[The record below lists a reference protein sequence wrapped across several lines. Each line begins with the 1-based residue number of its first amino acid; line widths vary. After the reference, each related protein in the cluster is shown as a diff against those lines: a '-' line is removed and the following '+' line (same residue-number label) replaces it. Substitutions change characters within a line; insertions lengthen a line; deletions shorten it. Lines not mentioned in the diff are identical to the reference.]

1 MTRFDSLCDSITQKV
16 IESLEKGKIPW
27 EKQWENI
34 ADNNGIAFPHNGFTG
49 EFYSGFNVLALLISQ
64 YQHGYKSATW
74 LTYKQAQDL
83 DVYVRKGE
91 KATQGV
97 YWAEK
102 IEETKDENG
111 KVKKEKHLIPCVFSV
126 FNEDKIE
133 GLDREITI
141 IDDTNE
147 FKKIERAEKI
157 LKNSG
162 AVIHELPQNRA
173 FYSPASDSITLP
185 LRSQFKSAEGFYD
198 TAFHELGHW
207 TGHKSRLNR
216 EMIGRFGSPDYAR
229 EELRAEL
236 ASFFL
241 SASLGIPHDSENHKA
256 YIQSW
261 IKALK
266 DDPREIYRAAQ
277 DAKRINE
284 FIMKFDN

>member
-1 MTRFDSLCDSITQKV
+1 MTRFDSLCDSITKQV
-16 IESLEKGKIPW
+16 VESLKKGKIPW
-27 EKQWENI
+27 EQQWESI
-34 ADNNGIAFPHNGFTG
+34 TDTDGIAFPRNGLTG
-49 EFYSGFNVLALLISQ
+49 EFYSGFNVLSLLVSQ
-64 YQHGYKSATW
+64 YQSGYKSATW
-74 LTYKQAQDL
+74 LTYKQAQEL
-83 DVYVRKGE
+83 GAYVRKGE

-102 IEETKDENG
+102 ETEIEDENG
-111 KVKKEKHLIPCVFSV
+111 KVKKEKRLIPCVFSV
-126 FNEDKIE
+126 FNEDQIE
-133 GLDREITI
+133 GLDREIVI
-141 IDDTNE
+141 IDDTKE
-147 FKKIERAEKI
+147 FKQIERAEKI

-173 FYSPASDSITLP
+173 FYSLATDSITLP
-185 LRSQFKSAEGFYD
+185 LRSQFKTEVGFYD

-241 SASLGIPHDSENHKA
+241 SALLGIPHNSDNHKA

-261 IKALK
+261 IKALEN
-266 DDPREIYRAAQ
+266 DPREIYRAAQ

-284 FIMKFDN
+284 FILKFDN

>member
-1 MTRFDSLCDSITQKV
+1 MTRFDSLCDSITKKV

-27 EKQWENI
+27 QKQWENV
-34 ADNNGIAFPHNGFTG
+34 ADSDGIAFPHNGYTG
-49 EFYSGFNVLALLISQ
+49 EFYSGFNVLSLLIAQ

-83 DVYVRKGE
+83 GVHVRKGE

-102 IEETKDENG
+102 FDEIKDENG
-111 KVKKEKHLIPCVFSV
+111 QVKKEKHLIPCIFSV
-126 FNEDKIE
+126 FNEDQIE

-141 IDDTNE
+141 IDDTKE
-147 FKKIERAEKI
+147 FEKIERAEKI

-162 AVIHELPQNRA
+162 AVINEIPQNRA
-173 FYSPASDSITLP
+173 FYNMNTDTITLP
-185 LRSQFKSAEGFYD
+185 IRSQFKSAEGFYD
-198 TAFHELGHW
+198 AAFHELGHW

-261 IKALK
+261 IKALRN
-266 DDPREIYRAAQ
+266 DPREIYRAAQ

-284 FIMKFDN
+284 YILKFDN

>member
-16 IESLEKGKIPW
+16 IESLEQGKIPW
-27 EKQWENI
+27 EKQWENV
-34 ADNNGIAFPHNGFTG
+34 ADTDGIAFPQNGLTG
-49 EFYSGFNVLALLISQ
+49 EFYSGFNVLSLLIAQ
-64 YQHGYKSATW
+64 YQHGYKSAKW
-74 LTYKQAQDL
+74 LTYKQAQEMGA
-83 DVYVRKGE
+83 YVRKGE

-102 IEETKDENG
+102 FDEIKDEKGNIT
-111 KVKKEKHLIPCVFSV
+111 KEKHLIPCIFSV
-126 FNEDKIE
+126 FNEDQIE
-133 GLDREITI
+133 GLDREIVI
-141 IDDTNE
+141 IDDTKD
-147 FKKIERAEKI
+147 FDKIERAEKI

-162 AVIHELPQNRA
+162 AVINEIPQNRA
-173 FYSPASDSITLP
+173 YYNPATDSITLP
-185 LRSQFKSAEGFYD
+185 IRSQFKSAAGFYD

-207 TGHKSRLNR
+207 TGHESRLNR
-216 EMIGRFGSPDYAR
+216 AMVNRFGTPEYAR

-261 IKALK
+261 IKTLK

>member
-27 EKQWENI
+27 EQQWESI
-34 ADNNGIAFPHNGFTG
+34 TDTDGIAFPRNGLTG
-49 EFYSGFNVLALLISQ
+49 EFYSGFNVLSLLISQ
-64 YQHGYKSATW
+64 YQSGYKSATW
-74 LTYKQAQDL
+74 LTYKQAQEMGA
-83 DVYVRKGE
+83 YVRKGE

-102 IEETKDENG
+102 ETEIEDENG
-111 KVKKEKHLIPCVFSV
+111 KVKKEKRLIPCVFSV
-126 FNEDKIE
+126 FNEDQIE
-133 GLDREITI
+133 GLDREIVI
-141 IDDTNE
+141 IDDTKE
-147 FKKIERAEKI
+147 FKQIERAEKI

-173 FYSPASDSITLP
+173 FYSLATDSITLP
-185 LRSQFKSAEGFYD
+185 LRSQFKTEVGFYD

-207 TGHKSRLNR
+207 TGHKTRLNR

-241 SASLGIPHDSENHKA
+241 SASLGIPHNSDNHKA

-261 IKALK
+261 IKALEN
-266 DDPREIYRAAQ
+266 DPREIYRAAQ

-284 FIMKFDN
+284 FILKFDN

>member
-27 EKQWENI
+27 EQQWESI
-34 ADNNGIAFPHNGFTG
+34 TDTDGIAFPRNGLTG
-49 EFYSGFNVLALLISQ
+49 EYYSGFNVLSLLVSQ
-64 YQHGYKSATW
+64 YQSGYKSATW
-74 LTYKQAQDL
+74 LTYKQAQEMGA
-83 DVYVRKGE
+83 YVRKGE

-102 IEETKDENG
+102 IEETKDDSG

-126 FNEDKIE
+126 FNEDQIE
-133 GLDREITI
+133 GLDREIVI
-141 IDDTNE
+141 IDDTKE
-147 FKKIERAEKI
+147 FNKIERAEKI

-162 AVIHELPQNRA
+162 ADIHELPQNRA
-173 FYSPASDSITLP
+173 FYSLATDSITLP
-185 LRSQFKSAEGFYD
+185 LRSQFKTETGFYD

-241 SASLGIPHDSENHKA
+241 SASLGIPHNSDNHKA

-261 IKALK
+261 IKALEN
-266 DDPREIYRAAQ
+266 DPREIYRAAQ

-284 FIMKFDN
+284 FILKFDN